1 MVKIMKYY
9 NGIPVGD
16 GVLPGKKTPHARFGS
31 EDCAIFMTYEQ
42 WQTRQK
48 KWRKDTVD
56 SEKTV

>member
-1 MVKIMKYY
+1 MKYY

-42 WQTRQK
+42 LQK
-48 KWRKDTVD
+48 KWNKSGNGKAET
-56 SEKTV
+56 K